1 MANFP
6 DLSRI
11 EGFDW
16 DQANIE
22 KNWDRHNIAFYECE
36 EVFFREPIVLED
48 LNHSEKEQCYFAL
61 GQTVRGRLVTVIFT
75 VRKNKIRVISARDM
89 SRKERKFYEES

>member
-1 MANFP
+1 MANLP

-22 KNWDRHNIAFYECE
+22 KNWDRHTIAFYECE
-36 EVFFREPIVLED
+36 EVFFREPIEL
-48 LNHSEKEQCYFAL
+48 
-61 GQTVRGRLVTVIFT
+61 
-75 VRKNKIRVISARDM
+75 
-89 SRKERKFYEES
+89 KFGVKS